1 MTDQVTRPL
10 LAERVSEKIGMAKW
24 MTELYFQ
31 TAAIVTA
38 DKRYKM
44 LPQYT
49 QSSVLSTIFIAN
61 KEALDNYRAKKRAEK
76 LIKISQEHEQA
87 VKIA

>member
-1 MTDQVTRPL
+1 MTDQITRPP

-38 DKRYKM
+38 DKRYKT

-49 QSSVLSTIFIAN
+49 QSSVLTTIFIAT
-61 KEALDNYRAKKRAEK
+61 KEALDSDRAKKRAEK
-76 LIKISQEHEQA
+76 LMKISEEHKQLT
-87 VKIA
+87 KIA